1 MISISCDQLNSLP
14 GTSLTLSQGTAGL
27 LLEDYSYRTERF
39 SDYICHIISE
49 SFLPI
54 KAALLC
60 ENLRDI
66 TCVDD
71 HYLAMLLG
79 KFVFWR
85 GSAACRAN
93 LNASKLR
100 KSLQT
105 SVTENIFKTK
115 STPNITF
122 HCYIF
127 QSYLCLF
134 YFLSLYY
141 ASLKT
146 FWILGSENRSVDYF
160 LSRIRKLPKSKTE
173 LKHRR
178 KQLLWTLGFFCW

>member
-1 MISISCDQLNSLP
+1 MWSAEFSPRDKLDSKSRDCRIITRRLQLQNWEVLWLYLP
-14 GTSLTLSQGTAGL
+14 YYL
-27 LLEDYSYRTERF
+27 RK
-39 SDYICHIISE
+39 
-49 SFLPI
+49 FLPI

-66 TCVDD
+66 TCADD

>member
-49 SFLPI
+49 SFC
-54 KAALLC
+54 LLKQHYSVKI
-60 ENLRDI
+60 LG
-66 TCVDD
+66 TLLVH